1 MCLVMQGDLALLFD
15 QRREMDI
22 IIIYNKV
29 NFLLLSDST
38 IVIAEV
44 QFFLNSGVDDIVFL

>member
-1 MCLVMQGDLALLFD
+1 MQGDLALLFD